1 MAFFGTLRQR
11 SANWQFVDVAAERSE
26 EGREQGERRRGRI
39 QRPERVAV
47 VEKIEDQRKPD
58 DFFGYH
64 NSRRT
69 AATAVA
75 FLQKSKSNKGSHFE
89 PRKRCVFG
97 TFLYHFCLFYPN
109 FAYLAHF

>member
-75 FLQKSKSNKGSHFE
+75 FSQKSKSNKGSQKEKSHDGVAFSF
-89 PRKRCVFG
+89 CSFHHSFF
-97 TFLYHFCLFYPN
+97 TFHSSLNDL
-109 FAYLAHF
+109 